1 MTRATDGPLGARLFG
16 YGILYRAHLRGGEAS
31 AACDPLPADPAA
43 EARALADEMRC
54 HLEGGPPGSGE
65 SRDEV
70 CLSVPFGRCGI
81 DGRPLEHVRLYHA
94 ARAFV
99 DVLTPQ
105 GAASRP
111 VEEGRTVLITPGS
124 VVRFRAVPRPGH
136 RVLVAVQTEDR
147 TPLHGHAAPLTR
159 AGEPPAAEA
168 EGRLRQTTE
177 AFAELWKS
185 GEGSRLEPFFS
196 RMAAAVAE
204 DPRVQAARQA
214 ARASGSYE
222 AGADPA
228 LFDHARSLLTPAVLE
243 RIAGAE
249 EPLFRFPGMFG
260 AVAPL
265 FPLLDAEG

>member
-1 MTRATDGPLGARLFG
+1 MTGATDGPLGARLFG
-16 YGILYRAHLRGGEAS
+16 YGILYRARLRGDDAS
-31 AACDPLPADPAA
+31 AACDPLPADPAE
-43 EARALADEMRC
+43 EAQALADELRC
-54 HLEGGPPGSGE
+54 HLEGGASGAGE
-65 SRDEV
+65 SPDEAG
-70 CLSVPFGRCGI
+70 LSVPFGRCGI

-111 VEEGRTVLITPGS
+111 VEEGRTVLVSPGS
-124 VVRFRAVPRPGH
+124 VVRFRVVPRAGH
-136 RVLVAVQTEDR
+136 RVLVAFQTEDR

-159 AGEPPAAEA
+159 AGESPPAGAEA
-168 EGRLRQTTE
+168 RLRQTTE

-185 GEGSRLEPFFS
+185 GGGSRLDSFFDG
-196 RMAAAVAE
+196 MAAAVAE
-204 DPRVQAARQA
+204 DPGVEAARQA
-214 ARASGSYE
+214 AQASGSYE

-228 LFDHARSLLTPAVLE
+228 LFDRARALLTPGVLE
-243 RIAGAE
+243 RIAGGE

-265 FPLLDAEG
+265 FPLLDQA